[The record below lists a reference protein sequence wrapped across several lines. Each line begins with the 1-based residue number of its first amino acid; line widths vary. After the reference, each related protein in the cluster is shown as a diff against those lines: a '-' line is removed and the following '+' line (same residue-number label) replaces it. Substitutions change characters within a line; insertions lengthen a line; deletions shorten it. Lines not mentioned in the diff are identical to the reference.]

1 MDDFDFIGQN
11 DHPALLA
18 LSNIDVL
25 TMAKADL
32 AGMGYKVHAAHT
44 SEQFES
50 RYYMVNYEIV
60 VIEETFAG
68 SSTFDNPSLRLLQ
81 SMPMQFRRH
90 AAIIL
95 VGESYETMNS
105 MQAFGQSVHAVVNY
119 ADVANLSQVIQ
130 KTVAEN
136 DLFLN
141 AYREAQNRV
150 LHHK

>member
-18 LSNIDVL
+18 LSNVDVL

-32 AGMGYKVHAAHT
+32 AGMGYKVHSVHT
-44 SEQFES
+44 HEQFEN
-50 RYYMVNYEIV
+50 RYYMVNYQIV
-60 VIEETFAG
+60 VVEETFAG

-81 SMPMQFRRH
+81 TMPMQFRRQ
-90 AAIIL
+90 AAIFVI
-95 VGESYETMNS
+95 GEAYETMNT
-105 MQAFGQSVHAVVNY
+105 MQAFAQSVHAVINY
-119 ADVANLSQVIQ
+119 SDISMLSQAIQ

-136 DLFLN
+136 DLFLT

-150 LHHK
+150 LYKK

>member
-18 LSNIDVL
+18 LSNVDVL

-32 AGMGYKVHAAHT
+32 SGMGYKVHAAHT
-44 SEQFES
+44 HEQFES

-60 VIEETFAG
+60 VMEEIFSG

-81 SMPMQFRRH
+81 NMPMQFRRH
-90 AAIIL
+90 SCIIL

-105 MQAFGQSVHAVVNY
+105 MQAFAQSVHAVVNY

-150 LHHK
+150 LHK

>member
-1 MDDFDFIGQN
+1 MEDFDFIGQN

-44 SEQFES
+44 HEQFES
-50 RYYMVNYEIV
+50 RYYMVNYQIV
-60 VIEETFAG
+60 VLEETFSG

-81 SMPMQFRRH
+81 NMSMNFRRH
-90 AAIIL
+90 AAIFL
-95 VGESYETMNS
+95 VGEGFETMNT
-105 MQAFGQSVHAVVNY
+105 MQAFAASVHAVVNY
-119 ADVANLSQVIQ
+119 SDISMLSQVIQ

-136 DLFLN
+136 DLFLS
-141 AYREAQNRV
+141 AYREAQDRV
-150 LHHK
+150 LHKK